1 MNWSVQ
7 VDTKV
12 SETVSPSFLSKFKK
26 RNQFHA
32 TFKKRKREKINAD
45 SSWQTQSKCDYL
57 VLAVLRDKLTLDNKK
72 KPRITIVEGQVKL
85 DWTME

>member
-45 SSWQTQSKCDYL
+45 SSWQTQLVSETFREHEIDLRLSDIVSKYSK
-57 VLAVLRDKLTLDNKK
+57 VFGKY
-72 KPRITIVEGQVKL
+72 GYY
-85 DWTME
+85 